1 LSLRAGQMV
10 CAVVGSHTVKMRP
23 GVLLMTRDER
33 AMVAF
38 CTSSATDHATAQEP
52 LAVVTP
58 PAFPARTL
66 ELDRTSHFYARD
78 IEIVALQDLKLWKQ
92 GRRCPDF
99 IFNKLY
105 DAACE
110 KWASFMSDP

>member
-1 LSLRAGQMV
+1 MV
-10 CAVVGSHTVKMRP
+10 RAVVGSHTAKMRP
-23 GVLLMTRDER
+23 GVLLALHDDR
-33 AMVAF
+33 ALVAF
-38 CTSSATDHATAQEP
+38 CTSSAEDHATSQAP
-52 LAVVTP
+52 LVVITP

-78 IEIVALQDLKLWKQ
+78 IEVVSVQDLSVWRQ

-99 IFNKLY
+99 IFRKLY

-110 KWASFMSDP
+110 KHSGFAS